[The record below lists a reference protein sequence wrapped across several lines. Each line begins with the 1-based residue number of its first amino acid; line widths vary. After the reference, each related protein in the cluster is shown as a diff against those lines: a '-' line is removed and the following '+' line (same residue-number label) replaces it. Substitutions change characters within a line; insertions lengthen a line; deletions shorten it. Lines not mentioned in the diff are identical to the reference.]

1 MQTLFS
7 RFIRDEAGVTAIEY
21 GLIAFLI
28 TVVVIGTMTTVGTNL
43 NAIYGAWVTAVMG
56 AL

>member
-1 MQTLFS
+1 MQTLLS
-7 RFIRDEAGVTAIEY
+7 RFIRDKSGVTAIEY
-21 GLIAFLI
+21 GLIALLI

-43 NAIYGAWVTAVMG
+43 NGIYAAWVTAVMG

>member
-1 MQTLFS
+1 MRTLLS
-7 RFIRDEAGVTAIEY
+7 RFIRDKSGVTAIEY
-21 GLIAFLI
+21 GLIALLI

-43 NAIYGAWVTAVMG
+43 NGIYAAWVTAVMG